1 MAVRSA
7 LKQPEKNAQRN
18 SGEKGWTCYYCGKDG
33 HLKRDCLQASKM
45 SQLLVWSAKD
55 HTGEEIALQGV
66 GPRGQTL
73 KTIGTEGAPGS
84 PQQPPILITLE
95 EPWVLITV
103 EGVPISQ
110 FLLDTGVTFSVLTE
124 APGLLSFQS
133 TTIMGLSG

>member
-1 MAVRSA
+1 MPNPYTLLSEIP
-7 LKQPEKNAQRN
+7 KQ
-18 SGEKGWTCYYCGKDG
+18 
-33 HLKRDCLQASKM
+33 
-45 SQLLVWSAKD
+45 AKYD
-55 HTGEEIALQGV
+55 F
-66 GPRGQTL
+66 

>member
-1 MAVRSA
+1 
-7 LKQPEKNAQRN
+7 
-18 SGEKGWTCYYCGKDG
+18 
-33 HLKRDCLQASKM
+33 M

-103 EGVPISQ
+103 RANHLISFGHLGK
-110 FLLDTGVTFSVLTE
+110 FLC
-124 APGLLSFQS
+124 AQ
-133 TTIMGLSG
+133 

>member
-1 MAVRSA
+1 M
-7 LKQPEKNAQRN
+7 P
-18 SGEKGWTCYYCGKDG
+18 
-33 HLKRDCLQASKM
+33 
-45 SQLLVWSAKD
+45 QLLVWSAKD
-55 HTGEEIALQGV
+55 HIGEETALQGV

-95 EPWVLITV
+95 EPWILITV

-110 FLLDTGVTFSVLTE
+110 FLLDTGVTSSVLTE
-124 APGLLSFQS
+124 APDLLSFQS